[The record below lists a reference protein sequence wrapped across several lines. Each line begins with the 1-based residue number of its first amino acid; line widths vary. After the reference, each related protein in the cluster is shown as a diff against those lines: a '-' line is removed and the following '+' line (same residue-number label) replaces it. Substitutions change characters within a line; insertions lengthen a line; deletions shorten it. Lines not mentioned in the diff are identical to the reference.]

1 MRKSLLKLPEKIV
14 KKQFIEN
21 ENMHLCINCFYFLDK
36 NKVQRLPVGLVPDAE
51 PLESGACERLQLQI
65 ENNTEIKKYNYHFDS
80 ICLKYAKRDLINGNI
95 VYTSAKLA
103 RDDETKCGI
112 KAKYF
117 EEK

>member
-21 ENMHLCINCFYFLDK
+21 ENMHLCMNCFYFVDK
-36 NKVQRLPVGLVPDAE
+36 NKVKHQT
-51 PLESGACERLQLQI
+51 
-65 ENNTEIKKYNYHFDS
+65 ENKIYNYHFDS
-80 ICLKYAKRDLINGNI
+80 ICLKYAKKDLINGNI
-95 VYTSAKLA
+95 VYTAAKLA
-103 RDDETKCGI
+103 RGDETKCGI